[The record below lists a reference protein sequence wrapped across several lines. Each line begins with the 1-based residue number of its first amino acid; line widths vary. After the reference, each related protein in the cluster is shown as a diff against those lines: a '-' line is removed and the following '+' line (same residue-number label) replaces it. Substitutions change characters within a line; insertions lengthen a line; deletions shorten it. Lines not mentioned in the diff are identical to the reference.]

1 MHRLP
6 ALLIVVLLAP
16 AALAAQLY
24 RWVDADGRVEWR
36 DTPPPTSAGTLE
48 RKKVQGNVI
57 AAPGVLFAV
66 QRAARDFP
74 VTLWTAKDCGAL
86 CEQARQHLARR
97 GIPHAEKDASAE
109 RATFEAVTSSRE
121 IPVLFVGREPL
132 KGYAPDL
139 WNEAL
144 DRAGYPNAAR

>member
-6 ALLIVVLLAP
+6 TLLIALLLVP
-16 AALAAQLY
+16 AAHAAQLY
-24 RWVDADGRVEWR
+24 RWVDADGRIEWR

-48 RKKVQGNVI
+48 QKKVQGNVI
-57 AAPGVLFAV
+57 AAPGVPYAV
-66 QRAARDFP
+66 QRAARAFP
-74 VTLWTAKDCGAL
+74 VTLWTAPTCGAP
-86 CEQARQHLARR
+86 CDQARQHLARR

-109 RATFEAVTSSRE
+109 RATFEAVTGSRE

-132 KGYAPDL
+132 KGYAADA
-139 WNEAL
+139 WNAAL